1 MNNIMMRQK
10 EPNVTN
16 KPDSMKRIHLHNPAV
31 SALIMIALLICN
43 CTDEKV
49 YHAQQDDD
57 ARSVKVAVIMNSNE
71 QARWERTSEWALSNI
86 RYAQRGGTGKVQLE
100 LSFKNQD
107 DPDIEQYMRTIAE
120 DPEIAAIVGPTTS
133 AHAEQ
138 MAKAISRTKEKK
150 PMITPCATQVEYQR
164 IFADAPYIWNL
175 SESDI
180 YRIEVLVSCVASTH
194 YNDSVP
200 IVLLTQ
206 DDDNDISRNA
216 YAEWFGFIAH
226 EYGISVKGVYLYRNE
241 TELRSYVREICGT
254 DPSYARMALLFNP
267 SSTSMAVAMD
277 DEIGKLKA
285 AVKEGEILFTPQI
298 YSSDKFVSDSIAVNV
313 RNAIYEGVDLYSS
326 PESGFRHA
334 YRQQFGQEFIE
345 GEPQLYDAL
354 CIVAYAS
361 VLSGQ
366 TGQQLNDA
374 IRSVIDGR
382 ATGGGSWLPDD
393 MSSNFSLLAQGVTPD
408 IDGVSGSWTFSNS
421 YKKCNTVIG
430 STFRRWRLYE
440 GQYITVEY
448 ISTDG
453 NQRTTSAKDIGTFK
467 ADRMQNFNENDTT
480 ATYPALKDRWA
491 LLIAASSGW
500 ANYRFQADVFA
511 TYKMLRHQGYDDD
524 HIILICQDDLADNKE
539 NIYPGQLFI
548 TPDSPNVYEHD
559 AIDYIL
565 SDLTPAD
572 LGDILQG
579 RASER
584 LPHVINATPNDNI
597 FIFWSGHGNVGS
609 LCFGDSQKMK
619 YAQMRDILLQTPHR
633 KIMFAIESCYS
644 GGLGQTSQGVP
655 GALFI
660 TAATP
665 WEASHADMWSEEI
678 GVYLS
683 NGFTRGFQA
692 AIAHDPDISIRDL
705 YYTVATNTTGSHV
718 TVYNASVYGNVYNNT
733 MGEFF
738 GRVGK

>member
-1 MNNIMMRQK
+1 
-10 EPNVTN
+10 
-16 KPDSMKRIHLHNPAV
+16 MKHTPLYKLIV
-31 SALIMIALLICN
+31 SAFIMTALMLCS
-43 CTDEKV
+43 CADEKEF
-49 YHAQQDDD
+49 HAQQDGT
-57 ARSVKVAVIMNSNE
+57 ARTVKVAVIMNGSE

-86 RYAQRGGTGKVQLE
+86 RYAQRGSNAKVEFE

-107 DPDIEQYMRTIAE
+107 DPDIEEYMRTVSQ
-120 DPEIAAIVGPTTS
+120 DPEIDAIIGPTTS

-180 YRIEVLVSCVASTH
+180 YHIEVLVSCVASTH

-200 IVLLTQ
+200 IVLLAP

-298 YSSDKFVSDSIAVNV
+298 YCSDKFVSDSIVVNV
-313 RNAIYEGVDLYSS
+313 RNAVYEGIELYSS
-326 PESGFRHA
+326 PEAGFSHA
-334 YRQQFGQEFIE
+334 YRQRFGQELIE
-345 GEPQLYDAL
+345 GEPQFYDAL

-393 MSSNFSLLAQGVTPD
+393 MSRNFSLLEQGVTPD

-467 ADRMQNFNENDTT
+467 AERMQSFNENDTT
-480 ATYPALKDRWA
+480 ATYPVLKDRWA

-644 GGLGQTSQGVP
+644 GGLGQTCQGVP

-692 AIAHDPDISIRDL
+692 AIAHNPDISIRDL
-705 YYTVATNTTGSHV
+705 YYTIATNTTGSHV
-718 TVYNASVYGNVYNNT
+718 IVYNASLYGNVYNNT
-733 MGEFF
+733 MGEYF
-738 GRVGK
+738 GSY

>member
-1 MNNIMMRQK
+1 MKRPHRHNLTVSAFIMM
-10 EPNVTN
+10 
-16 KPDSMKRIHLHNPAV
+16 
-31 SALIMIALLICN
+31 ALLVCS
-43 CTDEKV
+43 CTDEIKNP
-49 YHAQQDDD
+49 APQDDA
-57 ARSVKVAVIMNSNE
+57 ARRVKVAVIMDSHE
-71 QARWERTSEWALSNI
+71 QARWERTSDWALSNI
-86 RYAQRGGTGKVQLE
+86 LYAQRGSSAKIGLE
-100 LSFKNQD
+100 LTFKNQD
-107 DPDIEQYMRTIAE
+107 DPDIEDYMRTIAQ
-120 DPEIAAIVGPTTS
+120 DPDIAAIVGPTTS

-138 MAKAISRTKEKK
+138 MAKAINRNREKK
-150 PMITPCATQVEYQR
+150 PMLTPCATNVEYQR
-164 IFADAPYIWNL
+164 LFADMPHIWNL
-175 SESDI
+175 SQSDI
-180 YRIEVLVSCVASTH
+180 YQIEVLVSCVASTQ

-200 IVLLTQ
+200 MILLAP
-206 DDDNDISRNA
+206 DDDNEARNA
-216 YAEWFGFIAH
+216 YAEWFGFIAQ
-226 EYGISVKGVYLYRNE
+226 EYGISVQGVYLYKSE
-241 TELRSYVREICGT
+241 AELRSYVRDVCGT
-254 DPSYARMALLFNP
+254 DPSYARRALLFSP
-267 SSTSMAVAMD
+267 SSASAAIALD
-277 DEIGKLKA
+277 DEIGKLQAALKA
-285 AVKEGEILFTPQI
+285 GETLFTPQI
-298 YSSDKFVSDSIAVNV
+298 YSSNGFVSDSIAANV
-313 RNAIYEGVDLYSS
+313 RNAVYEGVEFCSS
-326 PESGFRHA
+326 PESGFSHA
-334 YRQQFGQEFIE
+334 YRQRFGQEPVE
-345 GEPQLYDAL
+345 GEPQFYDAL

-361 VLSGQ
+361 VLSAQ

-374 IRSVIDGR
+374 IRSVVDGR
-382 ATGGGSWLPDD
+382 EPKGGSWLPDD
-393 MSSNFSLLAQGVTPD
+393 MSRNFSLLAQGLTPD
-408 IDGVSGSWTFSNS
+408 IDGVSGSWTFGNS
-421 YKKCNTVIG
+421 YRKYNTVTG

-440 GQYITVEY
+440 GQYLTVEY

-453 NQRTTSAKDIGTFK
+453 DRRTTSAKDIGTFK